1 MQKRAVEFGSYNT
14 ADYGWTLNQCTLSGP
29 EQKTRYVEKS
39 GGDGS
44 WDLSTA
50 LTDGVPR
57 YKNRSLT
64 VVLECSQGDREH
76 REQLISEMVNTLDG
90 YEWPIVLPDHPGRYL
105 TGRIHVAVNYSDLA
119 HAAVTVTGT
128 VGPWFESEQ
137 EKLYVRAATA
147 TAQTINI
154 TNDGRR
160 ILVPQIIVAGDA
172 ASIRLE
178 YGLSN
183 IQLGPGTYTWPVL
196 VLTPGLHRL
205 TFSGTGT
212 LTVKFR
218 EAVLR

>member
-1 MQKRAVEFGSYNT
+1 MQIRAVEFGSYNT
-14 ADYGWTLNQCTLSGP
+14 ADYGWTLNTCTLSDP
-29 EQKTRYVEKS
+29 EQKTSYVEKS

-64 VVLECSQGDREH
+64 VVLECSQGDRAH
-76 REQLISEMVNTLDG
+76 REHLISEMVNTLDG

-128 VGPWFESEQ
+128 VGPWLESEQ
-137 EKLYVRAATA
+137 EKLYVRAATT
-147 TAQTINI
+147 TAQTISI

-160 ILVPQIIVAGDA
+160 IIVPEIIVAGTN

-178 YGLSN
+178 YGLSD
-183 IQLGPGTYTWPVL
+183 IQLGAGSYKWPAL
-196 VLTPGLHRL
+196 TLTPGLHL
-205 TFSGTGT
+205 LKFSGTGT
-212 LTVKFR
+212 VTVKFR